1 MLATFEHYMLVML
14 ADVEWFDFVEHF
26 HRKEISVKG
35 VLNTME
41 LSIGIIYL
49 LKQKMQIPL
58 THLKGF

>member
-1 MLATFEHYMLVML
+1 MTLEIVLPT
-14 ADVEWFDFVEHF
+14 WHF
-26 HRKEISVKG
+26 QNLKEISVKG